1 MERAILRTHTF
12 FCFSIAQKSI
22 EQFEDMGF
30 VLVVEGL
37 DILQPFWCFGIDLHT
52 GLADQIIQRDLKSI
66 RDRSLPIG

>member
-1 MERAILRTHTF
+1 
-12 FCFSIAQKSI
+12 
-22 EQFEDMGF
+22 MGF